1 MVTIEDLVQELE
13 RETDATRRTLA
24 RIPEDKLDW
33 QPHPKSMTLGQL
45 GMHVATI
52 PRALAELSIV
62 PAFEVAT
69 PIPRPTATRTAELVE
84 TLGTS
89 VARAKEIL
97 VDMGDAG
104 LAEPWRMMLDGQEIG
119 AMPRSVFLRSV
130 LFNHWYHH
138 RGQLTVYLR
147 ETGAS
152 VPAIYGASADELPLS
167 R

>member
-33 QPHPKSMTLGQL
+33 RPHPKSMTLGQL

-62 PAFEVAT
+62 PAFEVGT

-89 VARAKEIL
+89 VTRAKEVL
-97 VDMGDAG
+97 VGMGDAG
-104 LAEPWRMMLDGQEIG
+104 LAEPWRMMLGGREIG

-152 VPAIYGASADELPLS
+152 VPAIYGASADELPPS

>member
-1 MVTIEDLVQELE
+1 
-13 RETDATRRTLA
+13 
-24 RIPEDKLDW
+24 
-33 QPHPKSMTLGQL
+33 
-45 GMHVATI
+45 MHVATI

-62 PAFEVAT
+62 PAFEVGT

-89 VARAKEIL
+89 VTRAKEVL
-97 VDMGDAG
+97 VGMGDAG
-104 LAEPWRMMLDGQEIG
+104 LAEPWRMMLGGREIG

-152 VPAIYGASADELPLS
+152 VPAIYGASADELPPS